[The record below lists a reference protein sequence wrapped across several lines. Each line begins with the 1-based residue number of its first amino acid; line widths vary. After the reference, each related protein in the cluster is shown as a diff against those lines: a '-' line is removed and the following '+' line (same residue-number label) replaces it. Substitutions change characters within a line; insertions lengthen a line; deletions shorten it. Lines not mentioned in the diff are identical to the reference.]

1 MSEYKGL
8 TVAQLT
14 DAIKF
19 VNRNAALAL
28 AAGDFGLASALD
40 DKVSGLEAELA
51 RKNDQLESH
60 HNGRFWA

>member
-1 MSEYKGL
+1 MSEYKSL

-28 AAGDFGLASALD
+28 AAGDFGLAAALD
-40 DKVSGLEAELA
+40 DKVTGLKSEMT
-51 RKNDQLESH
+51 RRVTLEWQ
-60 HNGRFWA
+60 NA